1 MGVGGVWC
9 VRVGPWPVIFLRG
22 GGCCCDGSVGPL
34 AFWFCV
40 GCVLLGDNF
49 WGARAIGGVGRRRF
63 DWGGD
68 GGWLTSREPS
78 LNGGAL
84 ASQKCHFGFVT
95 GVLEKDVRKKGH
107 VVGLTLKRTKLKR
120 GGGCELGLEF
130 CWIWFVVG

>member
-1 MGVGGVWC
+1 MVSDGGASTGVEMVGG
-9 VRVGPWPVIFLRG
+9 
-22 GGCCCDGSVGPL
+22 SH
-34 AFWFCV
+34 
-40 GCVLLGDNF
+40 
-49 WGARAIGGVGRRRF
+49 RAG
-63 DWGGD
+63 
-68 GGWLTSREPS
+68 PS

-84 ASQKCHFGFVT
+84 ASQKCHFVFVT